1 MKEDNLPEPKK
12 TFGGCD
18 IANVSPELAALTPDT
33 KILNV
38 RISFEEALK
47 LHLSIG
53 ECISKLNSYNRGTKA
68 GRRTSLNLAIHLPK
82 LRLTVLQDKL
92 PVNSEK

>member
-1 MKEDNLPEPKK
+1 MKDNLPSKK

-18 IANVSPELAALTPDT
+18 IDSVSPELATLNAET
-33 KILNV
+33 KVLNV

-53 ECISKLNSYNRGTKA
+53 ECISTLNSYNRGTKA
-68 GRRTSLNLAIHLPK
+68 GRRTALNLALHLPK
-82 LRLTVLQDKL
+82 NRLTVTQTSQPAK
-92 PVNSEK
+92 PGK

>member
-18 IANVSPELAALTPDT
+18 IDSVSPELAALNAAT
-33 KILNV
+33 KVLNV

-47 LHLSIG
+47 LHLSIL

-68 GRRTSLNLAIHLPK
+68 GKRTALNLAIHLPK
-82 LRLTVLQDKL
+82 NRLTVTQASQPAKS
-92 PVNSEK
+92 NK

>member
-12 TFGGCD
+12 TFGECD
-18 IANVSPELAALTPDT
+18 IANISPELAALNAET
-33 KILNV
+33 KILNI

-53 ECISKLNSYNRGTKA
+53 ECISKLNSYNRGTKT

-82 LRLTVLQDKL
+82 RRLTVLQDRL
-92 PVNSEK
+92 PVKSKE

>member
-18 IANVSPELAALTPDT
+18 IDSVSPELATLTADT

-82 LRLTVLQDKL
+82 RRLTVLQDKL
-92 PVNSEK
+92 PVKADK